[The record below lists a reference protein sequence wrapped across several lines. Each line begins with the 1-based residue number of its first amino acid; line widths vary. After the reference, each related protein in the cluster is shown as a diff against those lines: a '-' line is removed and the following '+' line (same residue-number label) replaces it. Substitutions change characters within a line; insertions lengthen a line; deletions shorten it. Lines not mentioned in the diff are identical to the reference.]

1 MAELT
6 VIYWR
11 DIPTQ
16 VSAREGRKS
25 AKSELP
31 RRFMEAVDAA
41 AMRAGLFN
49 SDDYLTEWRRS
60 ETKPCAADLDAAV
73 AAEIDALDGAYD
85 QARLRTLVENGGK
98 EVA

>member
-16 VSAREGRKS
+16 VSARAGLRN
-25 AKSELP
+25 AKAELP

-49 SDDYLTEWRRS
+49 SDDYLAEWRRS
-60 ETKPCAADLDAAV
+60 DPIPCADDLDAAV
-73 AAEIDALDGAYD
+73 AASIADLDGAYD
-85 QARLRTLVENGGK
+85 PTRLRTLVDNGGK
-98 EVA
+98 EVV